1 MDFPSIAVPEDRL
14 GSNLG
19 VAKSCNEVGEAIRLQ
34 PVPEYLSQSCGKS
47 IEAAQIQ
54 AGVLN
59 EQRATDGLERLG
71 QLVPYQTLDIFCLE
85 LLDFLRH
92 RHDVH
97 SYGGKDPLH
106 LCDLVRIA
114 RHESDFQFRPFMNE

>member
-1 MDFPSIAVPEDRL
+1 MPKFILIGRLTENMQCPARGQLPPVTTGSCQPQAATRVSKDRL

-47 IEAAQIQ
+47 IEVAQIQ

-71 QLVPYQTLDIFCLE
+71 QVVPYC
-85 LLDFLRH
+85 
-92 RHDVH
+92 
-97 SYGGKDPLH
+97 
-106 LCDLVRIA
+106 
-114 RHESDFQFRPFMNE
+114 